1 MIGSFATFDVTGFD
15 LHLSS
20 KLVTILKKILCY
32 TVRASHEEKT

>member
-20 KLVTILKKILCY
+20 KLVTI
-32 TVRASHEEKT
+32 RASHEEKT